1 MNISEAI
8 EKRKSIRHY
17 LPTEVPQEILSEII
31 DRSRKAPSSSNSQPW
46 EITIVS
52 GAALDALRQKNL
64 EKYALN
70 QPSELELPTSE
81 WPKESAYRNRQVQ
94 IAKQIFQIMGIARDD
109 VEGRTQ
115 WRQLGFRYFDAPHVI
130 FLSYDSSLS
139 LAGPLMDLGIMAQ
152 TICLLALERGLG
164 TCIMEQ
170 GVFYS
175 SAVREHAGIPDNKRL
190 AIAIAIG
197 YPDWSYPA
205 NTVVSERKD
214 STQDC
219 TWIR

>member
-1 MNISEAI
+1 
-8 EKRKSIRHY
+8 
-17 LPTEVPQEILSEII
+17 
-31 DRSRKAPSSSNSQPW
+31 
-46 EITIVS
+46 
-52 GAALDALRQKNL
+52 
-64 EKYALN
+64 
-70 QPSELELPTSE
+70 
-81 WPKESAYRNRQVQ
+81 
-94 IAKQIFQIMGIARDD
+94 MGIARDD

-175 SAVREHAGIPDNKRL
+175 SAVREHARIPDNKRL

-197 YPDWSYPA
+197 YPDWSHPA